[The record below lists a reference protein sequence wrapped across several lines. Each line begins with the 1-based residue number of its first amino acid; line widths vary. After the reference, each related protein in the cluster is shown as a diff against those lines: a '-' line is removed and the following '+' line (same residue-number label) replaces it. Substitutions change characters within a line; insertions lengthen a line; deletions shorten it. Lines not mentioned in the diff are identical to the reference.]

1 MQLMPATARLMRQ
14 QTGISAKAGSLTD
27 PAVNLALGQ
36 AYIDRLMQQPEVGN
50 NLFFVAVSYNAG
62 PGNLMKWKARD
73 RHMGDP
79 LLFIEAIPSRQ
90 TREFVERVLSN
101 FWIYRHRL
109 GQSLQSLDAV
119 VAGDWPLYT
128 AADRQAPQMA
138 EADHV
143 QDH

>member
-1 MQLMPATARLMRQ
+1 MQE
-14 QTGISAKAGSLTD
+14 
-27 PAVNLALGQ
+27 
-36 AYIDRLMQQPEVGN
+36 PEVGN

-62 PGNLMKWKARD
+62 PGNLAKWKARE
-73 RHMGDP
+73 RHMDDP

-90 TREFVERVLSN
+90 TRVFIERVMAN

-109 GQSLQSLDAV
+109 GQPLRSLDAV

-128 AADRQAPQMA
+128 AADRQDPQMA